1 MKRIILA
8 AIFVCT
14 ATAHADISL
23 GGQEAAEAQPAAQEY
38 VALAHEVLQSM
49 KELTAS
55 LKGISDPASADA
67 AAPQVTRQITRLL
80 NAQKKAES
88 MPKAGT
94 QVELQ
99 VKNSMN
105 MLEVQ
110 QLAKDFLNAMIQ
122 IGMNSGYG
130 SQALLD
136 ALSPITGQAQS
147 ADGMQP

>member
-1 MKRIILA
+1 M
-8 AIFVCT
+8 
-14 ATAHADISL
+14 
-23 GGQEAAEAQPAAQEY
+23 
-38 VALAHEVLQSM
+38 ALAHEVLQSM